1 MIRVDYSGLNW
12 KDLGHYVHLTHSKCG
27 GQVMYSP
34 NYKALFCSMCGN
46 WIYLGKG
53 KKPPAA
59 SSNTRPATAL
69 QALQNLKR

>member
-12 KDLGHYVHLTHSKCG
+12 KDLGHYVNLTHAKCG

-34 NYKALFCSMCGN
+34 NYKALFCTTCGI

-53 KKPPAA
+53 KQPPAV
-59 SSNTRPATAL
+59 SSTRPATAL